1 MKPPE
6 PEKRKCSCPKTK
18 ECPLD
23 KKCLSDEIIYQATV
37 MEPEAEPKTYIG
49 LCSTDFKARLGV
61 HKDSFKNPQKLN
73 IQTSL
78 SRHIQQLET
87 KNIEPV
93 VTWKLIDRG
102 RTFSPITNVCQL
114 CTREAYYIL
123 FHPDSASLNS
133 RSELYSA
140 CRHKKSKLLFP
151 PEKKT
156 SKKKSPGT

>member
-1 MKPPE
+1 MPNPPS
-6 PEKRKCSCPKTK
+6 KQS
-18 ECPLD
+18 
-23 KKCLSDEIIYQATV
+23 
-37 MEPEAEPKTYIG
+37 
-49 LCSTDFKARLGV
+49 
-61 HKDSFKNPQKLN
+61 
-73 IQTSL
+73 
-78 SRHIQQLET
+78 LET

-93 VTWKLIDRG
+93 VSWKLIDRG

-151 PEKKT
+151 PEKT
-156 SKKKSPGT
+156 PKKKSPGT